1 MAVYLILGITF
12 GFAAAVQPGPMQ
24 MFLISRALSHGW
36 RHTLPSACAPIVSDI
51 PIVILVLLVL
61 NHVPDWAENI
71 LHLAGGVFL
80 LFLAYSAYRSFRHY
94 TLDRTALSQSARQSF
109 LKAVTVNLLNPN
121 PYIAWSLVMGPL
133 FLQGW
138 REAPGNGVALM
149 AGFYGCMI
157 ATTAGI
163 IVIFS
168 AMRMLG
174 AKVSRVLVG
183 VSAVALACFGLYQ
196 LWMGISGMTAIY

>member
-1 MAVYLILGITF
+1 MGITF

-24 MFLISRALSHGW
+24 TFLISRALTHGW
-36 RHTLPSACAPIVSDI
+36 RHTLPSAFAPIVSDI
-51 PIVILVLLVL
+51 PIVVLVLLIL
-61 NHVPDWAENI
+61 NRLPAWAENV
-71 LHLAGGVFL
+71 LHLAGGLFL
-80 LFLAYSAYRSFRHY
+80 LFLAFGAYRSFRHY

-133 FLQGW
+133 FLKGW

-149 AGFYGCMI
+149 AGFYGCLI
-157 ATTAGI
+157 ATMAGI
-163 IVIFS
+163 ILIFS

-174 AKVSRVLVG
+174 TKVSRVLVG
-183 VSAVALACFGLYQ
+183 VAAVALACFGVYQ
-196 LWMGISGMTAIY
+196 LWLGATGLWFT

>member
-1 MAVYLILGITF
+1 MTVYLIMGITF

-24 MFLISRALSHGW
+24 TFLISRALSHGW

-51 PIVILVLLVL
+51 PVVILVLLVL
-61 NHVPDWAENI
+61 NHVPARAENI
-71 LHLAGGVFL
+71 LHIAGGIFL
-80 LFLAYSAYRSFRHY
+80 FFLAFGAYRSFRHY
-94 TLDRTALSQSARQSF
+94 TLNKTALTQSAGQSF

-133 FLQGW
+133 LLKGW
-138 REAPGNGVALM
+138 REAPGHGLALV

-163 IVIFS
+163 IMVFS

-174 AKVSRVLVG
+174 TKVSRVLVA
-183 VSAVALACFGLYQ
+183 VSAVALACFACYQ
-196 LWMGISGMTAIY
+196 LWLGISGLIAPH